1 MGTHSLL
8 RHRHCASSERFTTS
22 NMKVAFLLVALAAL
36 FAQSFGR
43 NIFDKSKSMAH
54 GWDISSSSD
63 AYIASVKDALN
74 QLEDDCPFGDQ
85 LEEDDCPFPFGDQ
98 LEEDDCPFPFG
109 DNHASMAHGADISS
123 SSDAYIA
130 PVKNA
135 LNQLEE
141 DDCPFGDQ
149 LEEDDCP
156 LGGDQ
161 LEKDDCPFPIG
172 DQLEEDDCPFGDQLE
187 EDDCGLMGDQLEEDD
202 CFGDMFYGD
211 NHAAEATQH
220 KALTNAAVTAFLNN
234 KPKLKKV
241 LEDGEAARE
250 HVRKLVKEA
259 LKKAKEAGYSI
270 THTPKK
276 KEDIVH

>member
-36 FAQSFGR
+36 LAQSFGR

-74 QLEDDCPFGDQ
+74 QLE
-85 LEEDDCPFPFGDQ
+85 
-98 LEEDDCPFPFG
+98 
-109 DNHASMAHGADISS
+109 
-123 SSDAYIA
+123 
-130 PVKNA
+130 
-135 LNQLEE
+135 
-141 DDCPFGDQ
+141 
-149 LEEDDCP
+149 EDDCP
-156 LGGDQ
+156 LGDQLEKDDCPFPIGDQ

-172 DQLEEDDCPFGDQLE
+172 DQLEEDDCPLGDQLEEDDCPVPFGDQLEEDDYPVPFGDQLE
-187 EDDCGLMGDQLEEDD
+187 EDDCPVP
-202 CFGDMFYGD
+202 FGDNFYED
-211 NHAAEATQH
+211 NHAAEPTQH

-259 LKKAKEAGYSI
+259 LKKQRKRVIVSL
-270 THTPKK
+270 TPPRRKK
-276 KEDIVH
+276 ISCTKYRVISVARETSSKLLLFAVTRIESNVRAVSS

>member
-36 FAQSFGR
+36 LAQSFGR

-85 LEEDDCPFPFGDQ
+85 LEEDDCPVPFGDQ
-98 LEEDDCPFPFG
+98 LEEDDCPVPFG
-109 DNHASMAHGADISS
+109 DHHASMAHGADISS

-141 DDCPFGDQ
+141 DDCP
-149 LEEDDCP
+149 L
-156 LGGDQ
+156 GDQ
-161 LEKDDCPFPIG
+161 LEKDDCPFPI
-172 DQLEEDDCPFGDQLE
+172 GDQLE

>member
-63 AYIASVKDALN
+63 AYIASVKDASN

-141 DDCPFGDQ
+141 DDCP
-149 LEEDDCP
+149 L
-156 LGGDQ
+156 GDQ

-172 DQLEEDDCPFGDQLE
+172 DQLEKDDCPFPIGYQLE
-187 EDDCGLMGDQLEEDD
+187 EDDCPLGDQLEKDD
-202 CFGDMFYGD
+202 CGGDMFYGD

-250 HVRKLVKEA
+250 HVRKLVKE
-259 LKKAKEAGYSI
+259 
-270 THTPKK
+270 
-276 KEDIVH
+276 

>member
-36 FAQSFGR
+36 LAQSFGR

-85 LEEDDCPFPFGDQ
+85 LEEDDCPFPFGD
-98 LEEDDCPFPFG
+98 
-109 DNHASMAHGADISS
+109 NHASMAHGADISS

-141 DDCPFGDQ
+141 DDC
-149 LEEDDCP
+149 
-156 LGGDQ
+156 
-161 LEKDDCPFPIG
+161 
-172 DQLEEDDCPFGDQLE
+172 
-187 EDDCGLMGDQLEEDD
+187 GLMGDQLEEDD
-202 CFGDMFYGD
+202 CIGDMFYGD

-220 KALTNAAVTAFLNN
+220 KALTNAAITAFLNN

-250 HVRKLVKEA
+250 HVRKLVKE
-259 LKKAKEAGYSI
+259 
-270 THTPKK
+270 
-276 KEDIVH
+276 

>member
-22 NMKVAFLLVALAAL
+22 NMKVAFLLVTLAAL
-36 FAQSFGR
+36 LAQSFGR

-85 LEEDDCPFPFGDQ
+85 LEKDDCPFPFGDQ

-130 PVKNA
+130 PVKDA

-141 DDCPFGDQ
+141 DDCPLGDQ
-149 LEEDDCP
+149 LEKDDCP
-156 LGGDQ
+156 FPIGDQ

-202 CFGDMFYGD
+202 CIGDMFYGD

-270 THTPKK
+270 THTP
-276 KEDIVH
+276 

>member
-36 FAQSFGR
+36 LAQSFGR

-74 QLEDDCPFGDQ
+74 QLE
-85 LEEDDCPFPFGDQ
+85 EDDCP
-98 LEEDDCPFPFG
+98 L
-109 DNHASMAHGADISS
+109 
-123 SSDAYIA
+123 
-130 PVKNA
+130 
-135 LNQLEE
+135 
-141 DDCPFGDQ
+141 GDQ

-156 LGGDQ
+156 LGDQ

-172 DQLEEDDCPFGDQLE
+172 DQLEKDDCPFPIGDQLE

>member
-36 FAQSFGR
+36 LAQSFGR

-74 QLEDDCPFGDQ
+74 QLE
-85 LEEDDCPFPFGDQ
+85 
-98 LEEDDCPFPFG
+98 
-109 DNHASMAHGADISS
+109 
-123 SSDAYIA
+123 
-130 PVKNA
+130 
-135 LNQLEE
+135 
-141 DDCPFGDQ
+141 
-149 LEEDDCP
+149 EDDCP
-156 LGGDQ
+156 LGDQ

-172 DQLEEDDCPFGDQLE
+172 DQLEKDDYPFPFGDQLE
-187 EDDCGLMGDQLEEDD
+187 EDDCPVP
-202 CFGDMFYGD
+202 FGDNFYED